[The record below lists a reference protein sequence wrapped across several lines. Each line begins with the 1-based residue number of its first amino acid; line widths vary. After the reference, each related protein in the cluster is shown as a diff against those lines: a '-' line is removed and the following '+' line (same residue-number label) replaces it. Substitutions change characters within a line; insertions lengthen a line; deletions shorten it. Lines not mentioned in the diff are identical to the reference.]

1 MGARGSLR
9 TAPAQPS
16 QKQAEQT
23 ARRFPWGLVHHADW
37 GADPSL
43 RLTANLAQPG
53 STATLTDP
61 ALASDAALE
70 SIGEHDA
77 IVVMRDVREKKG
89 GETF

>member
-1 MGARGSLR
+1 MSARGSSR
-9 TAPAQPS
+9 TAPAQQLPR
-16 QKQAEQT
+16 QAELTVRHFQSH
-23 ARRFPWGLVHHADW
+23 VHHADW

-61 ALASDAALE
+61 VLASDAALE

-77 IVVMRDVREKKG
+77 IAVMREIREKKG